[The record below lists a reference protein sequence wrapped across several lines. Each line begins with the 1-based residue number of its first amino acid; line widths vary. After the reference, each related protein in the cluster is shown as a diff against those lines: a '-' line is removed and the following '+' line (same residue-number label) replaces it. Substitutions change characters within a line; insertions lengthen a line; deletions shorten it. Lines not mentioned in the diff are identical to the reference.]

1 MKVVILAGGLGSR
14 LAEYTKKIP
23 KPMVKIAGKPIIYY
37 IMKHYSNFGYKDF
50 IIPVGYKGEYIKK
63 YFSKGFKQWKIKVVK
78 TGNKTM
84 TGGRLKKLQPL
95 LKKQTFFLTYGDG
108 LSNVNIKKLLQ
119 FHKKNKKLATL
130 TTVRPPARFGA
141 VKLYGNKVKYFKE
154 KSRIDEGWI
163 NGGFFVFEPSIFK
176 YLKNDKTYLERDPM
190 IKISQKGQLIAFK
203 HYGFWQC
210 MDTIRDMEILNN
222 SFEKKEIKF

>member
-23 KPMVKIAGKPIIYY
+23 TPMVKIAGKPIIYY

-95 LKKQTFFLTYGDG
+95 LKNQTFFLTYGDG

-141 VKLYGNKVKYFKE
+141 VKLYGNKVKYFK
-154 KSRIDEGWI
+154 KSKLMKDGLMEFFCFRTI
-163 NGGFFVFEPSIFK
+163 NFK
-176 YLKNDKTYLERDPM
+176 YLKNDKTYLERDDD
-190 IKISQKGQLIAFK
+190 KNISKGQLIAFK
-203 HYGFWQC
+203 HYGFGNVW
-210 MDTIRDMEILNN
+210 ILLEIWRY
-222 SFEKKEIKF
+222 

>member
-1 MKVVILAGGLGSR
+1 
-14 LAEYTKKIP
+14 
-23 KPMVKIAGKPIIYY
+23 
-37 IMKHYSNFGYKDF
+37 
-50 IIPVGYKGEYIKK
+50 
-63 YFSKGFKQWKIKVVK
+63 
-78 TGNKTM
+78 M

-95 LKKQTFFLTYGDG
+95 LKNQTFFLTYGDG

-203 HYGFWQC
+203 HYGFWHP
-210 MDTIRDMEILNN
+210 MDTIRDKTNL
-222 SFEKKEIKF
+222 EKMWYKNAAPWKIWK